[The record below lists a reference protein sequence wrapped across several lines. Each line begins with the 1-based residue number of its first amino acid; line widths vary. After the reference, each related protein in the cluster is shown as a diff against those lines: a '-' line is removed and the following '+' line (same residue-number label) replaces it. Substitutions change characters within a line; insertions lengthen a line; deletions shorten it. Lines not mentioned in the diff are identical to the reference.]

1 MEPSLA
7 RFIRRLASFS
17 RLILYDN
24 RGVGLSDPVPG
35 SAAPTI
41 STVRVYGF
49 RARVCDAPE

>member
-24 RGVGLSDPVPG
+24 RGVGLSDPRSGNIP
-35 SAAPTI
+35 AMRA
-41 STVRVYGF
+41 
-49 RARVCDAPE
+49 ARVNRTEWLQG